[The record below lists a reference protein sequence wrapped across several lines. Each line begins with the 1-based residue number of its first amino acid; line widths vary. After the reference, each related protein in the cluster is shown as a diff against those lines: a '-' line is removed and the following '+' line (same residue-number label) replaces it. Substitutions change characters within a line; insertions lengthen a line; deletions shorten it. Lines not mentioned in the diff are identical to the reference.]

1 MTTTAVDPAISSL
14 SSSSVIFKINN
25 IKELEK
31 NKKFKSREKKKRVN
45 NDYISF
51 YRLFSVKI

>member
-25 IKELEK
+25 IKELEN
-31 NKKFKSREKKKRVN
+31 NKKFN
-45 NDYISF
+45 QLYIW
-51 YRLFSVKI
+51 

>member
-51 YRLFSVKI
+51 Y